1 MIKVEVIEDFT
12 LEKFD
17 ELKNIVR
24 KRTNQEGKLFV
35 GDTFECTKEIADY
48 LIEKNKLNKPFV
60 KVIEIVPEI
69 IAKTEER
76 KSINKTKSKK

>member
-69 IAKTEER
+69 IAKTKER

>member
-24 KRTNQEGKLFV
+24 KRTNQVGKLFV

-69 IAKTEER
+69 IAKTKER